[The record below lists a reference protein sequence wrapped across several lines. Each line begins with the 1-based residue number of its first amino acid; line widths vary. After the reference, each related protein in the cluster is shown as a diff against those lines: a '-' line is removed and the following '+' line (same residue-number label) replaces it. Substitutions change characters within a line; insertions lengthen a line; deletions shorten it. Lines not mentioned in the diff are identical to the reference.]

1 MNLIGF
7 QTLVKREIKRTFKII
22 NQVIWPP
29 LVSTLLYLFI
39 FGFSL
44 GSRIQEI
51 DGVPYL
57 KFLIPGLIIM
67 SVIESSFSESAASL
81 FLGRFTNSIQELLVA
96 PLSYLEMVMGY
107 VVGSILRAL
116 IIGNLIMGVG
126 WLIVGVSPAN
136 WGLYLSFMVLI
147 SAFFSCLGLV
157 MGLVAESF
165 DQLSIP
171 ATFVVTPL
179 VFLGGVFNSP
189 RLLPEGLQHVVYAN
203 PLYYLIDGFRG
214 SMLAAWDAP
223 VLRELGML
231 VLMTIVAV
239 ALVLR
244 FFRSGYKL
252 RA

>member
-7 QTLVKREIKRTFKII
+7 QTLVTREIKRTFKII

-44 GSRIQEI
+44 GRRIQEV

-57 KFLIPGLIIM
+57 EFLIPGLVIM

-96 PLSYLEMVMGY
+96 PLSYMEMVLGY
-107 VVGSILRAL
+107 VVGSVLRGL
-116 IIGNLIMGVG
+116 IIGNLIMVAG
-126 WLIVGVSPAN
+126 WLLVGVFPAN
-136 WGLYLSFMVLI
+136 FGLYLLFMILI

-165 DQLSIP
+165 DQLAIP
-171 ATFVVTPL
+171 STFVITPL
-179 VFLGGVFNSP
+179 VFLGGVFTSP
-189 RLLPEGLQHVVYAN
+189 RMLPEGMARLVQLN
-203 PLYYLIDGFRG
+203 PMYYLIDGFRG
-214 SMLAAWDAP
+214 SVLAGWPAP
-223 VLRELGML
+223 VLLELGVL
-231 VLMTIVAV
+231 VIMAMA
-239 ALVLR
+239 ALGLVMS
-244 FFRSGYKL
+244 FFRRGYKL

>member
-44 GSRIQEI
+44 GRRFPEI
-51 DGVPYL
+51 DGVSYL
-57 KFLIPGLIIM
+57 HFLVPGLIIM

-96 PLSYLEMVMGY
+96 PLSYLEMVLGY
-107 VVGSILRAL
+107 VVGSILRGL
-116 IIGNLIMGVG
+116 IIGNLIMGLG
-126 WLIVGVSPAN
+126 WAIVGVHPEN
-136 WGLYLSFMVLI
+136 WALYLLFMILI

-157 MGLVAESF
+157 MGLIAESF

-171 ATFVVTPL
+171 STFVITPL

-189 RLLPEGLQHVVYAN
+189 RLLPEGLQHIVYAN

-214 SMLAAWDAP
+214 SMLAHWPAP
-223 VLRELGML
+223 VLLELGFL
-231 VLMTIVAV
+231 VLLAGLAFTL
-239 ALVLR
+239 ALSL
-244 FFRSGYKL
+244 FRRGYKL

>member
-7 QTLVKREIKRTFKII
+7 QTLVNREIKRTFKII

-44 GSRIQEI
+44 GRKIQDI

-57 KFLIPGLIIM
+57 EFLIPGLVIM

-96 PLSYLEMVMGY
+96 PLSYLEMVLGY
-107 VVGSILRAL
+107 VVGSVLRGL
-116 IIGNLIMGVG
+116 IIGNLIMLLG
-126 WLIVGVSPAN
+126 WLIVGVQPAN
-136 WGLYLSFMVLI
+136 WGLYLLFMVLI

-171 ATFVVTPL
+171 STFVITPL

-189 RLLPEGLQHVVYAN
+189 RHLPEGLQQFVLAN

-214 SMLAAWDAP
+214 SMLVAWPAP
-223 VLRELGML
+223 VLRELAFLM
-231 VLMTIVAV
+231 VLAV
-239 ALVLR
+239 GGFALVLA
-244 FFRSGYKL
+244 FFRRGYKL